1 MTSKLLSTAA
11 VLCATLGVT
20 AAAIAQ
26 SSTPP
31 AVEARQGQFQIMN
44 INIAVLGNM
53 ARGNTEYDAATAQAA
68 ADNLVAIS
76 QLDQSFHWPAGTDNF
91 EMDGTRALPAIWEN
105 FDDFASIWGDFGEAS
120 VAMAAV
126 AGDGLDA
133 VRGSIG
139 AVGGTCGACHDSY
152 RADD

>member
-31 AVEARQGQFQIMN
+31 AVEARQGQFQIMTL
-44 INIAVLGNM
+44 NIAVLGNM
-53 ARGNTEYDAATAQAA
+53 ARGNTEYDATTAQAA

-91 EMDGTRALPAIWEN
+91 EMDGTRALPAIWED